1 MKTNLPPVPDF
12 PEMEKELINYW
23 KQVDI
28 VERLK
33 DLRKD
38 APIRTYYDGPIT
50 ANNLPHYGHTVQ
62 WTLKDMF
69 PRYWSMQGYLV
80 TRNMGWD
87 CQGIPV
93 EYQIEKELG
102 FTEKKDIERYG
113 VAKFNELCKNSVLK
127 YRDAI
132 YYYETRLGRWFDETD
147 MYYTMDRDYIESMWW
162 SLKELYNKGLLYE
175 GYKVVAY
182 STRAG
187 TTLST
192 HEVNVGGYSEVED
205 LSVTV
210 RFQLK
215 GTSNRYLLAWTTT
228 PWTLP
233 GNLLIGVASDV
244 TYAVVRGPDGNEY
257 ILAKSRID
265 EFFDPSTAEI
275 VETLNGADLVG
286 LEYNPVFP
294 HFESK
299 RSEGAFKVVS
309 AEHATE
315 EEGTGIVHMAPYGE
329 EDFIILQSNGISLFD
344 YLDDE
349 AHFTDLVPEY
359 SGLFYKDAN
368 EKIAEDLDAK
378 GLLHKKEVITHKMP
392 MCWRTDTPLIY
403 RPIKSWY
410 VAVTKLKD
418 KLLAQN
424 ETVNWV
430 PKHVGTGRMET
441 WLNNIRDWALSRKR
455 YWGTPLPVWVNDKT
469 GEKVFVGSFKEL
481 QELSGQKLDDP
492 HRPFVD
498 EITWE
503 DPENG
508 GVFRRVSDVIDVWYD
523 SGAMPFAQYHYPFEN
538 EQLFKAKFPAEL
550 VSESY
555 EQARL
560 WFYTLLVL
568 NTALFG
574 KVPYKNVV
582 AHGMMLDKY
591 AKKLSKS
598 KRNFPPMDEVLDT
611 FGGDILRYFIVTS
624 PVVVAENARFYRE
637 ALEQVKR
644 DFFLVLWNT
653 VRYFVT
659 YAEKSGFDP
668 DKSALERPDV
678 SHALDRW
685 ILARLDDVVAGVA
698 KGLDSYQV
706 LHATRL
712 LGPFVTDL
720 STWYVRRSRDRIK
733 AGDTDAL
740 KTLYYV
746 LSQFTLVMAPILP
759 FISDVL
765 FDVLGMREL
774 LDLESV
780 HLARYPQARALD
792 QTDQELLDLMTST
805 RKVVKSLLSIRNDVG
820 IGIRQPLGKA
830 FVLEDVPFIPELVL
844 AEVNVH
850 AVEAVDSLE
859 SLKSGELKM
868 AKDNLSALDVEITP
882 ELAKEG
888 LTRKVIS
895 SLQAKRKKQGLTLN
909 DRIKAYVPDKS
920 ELRELLDAPERREQI
935 LETVGATDIS
945 FGDSYA
951 VEKI

>member
-1 MKTNLPPVPDF
+1 MKTNLPPVPNF
-12 PEMEKELINYW
+12 PDMEKTLINYW
-23 KQVDI
+23 KQINI
-28 VERLK
+28 VELLK
-33 DLRKD
+33 NLRKD

-162 SLKELYNKGLLYE
+162 SLKELYEKGLLYE

-192 HEVNVGGYSEVED
+192 HEVNVGGYAEVED

-210 RFQLK
+210 RFQLR
-215 GTSNRYLLAWTTT
+215 GDSNRYLLAWTTT

-233 GNLLIGVASDV
+233 GNLLIGVAPDV
-244 TYAVVRGPDGNEY
+244 TYAVVRASDGHEY
-257 ILAKSRID
+257 ILAKSRIG
-265 EFFDPSTAEI
+265 EFFDQSTLEI
-275 VETLNGADLVG
+275 IEIIQGADLVG
-286 LEYNPVFP
+286 LDYNPVFP

-299 RSEGAFKVVS
+299 RAEGAFKVVS

-329 EDFIILQSNGISLFD
+329 EDFIILQSHGVSLFD

-368 EKIAEDLDAK
+368 EKIASDLASQ
-378 GLLHKKEVITHKMP
+378 GLLHKKELITHKMP

-418 KLLAQN
+418 ELLAQN
-424 ETVNWV
+424 ATVNWV

-441 WLNNIRDWALSRKR
+441 WLHNIRDWALSRKR

-469 GEKVFVGSFKEL
+469 GDMVFVGSFAEL
-481 QELSGQKLDDP
+481 EELSGQKLEDP

-498 EITWE
+498 SITWE
-503 DPENG
+503 DPATG
-508 GVFRRVSDVIDVWYD
+508 GVFRRVPDVIDVWYD
-523 SGAMPFAQYHYPFEN
+523 SGSMPFAQYHYPFEN
-538 EQLFKAKFPAEL
+538 EELFKAKFPAEL

-574 KVPYKNVV
+574 RVPYKNVV
-582 AHGMMLDKY
+582 AHGMMLDKH

-659 YAEKSGFDP
+659 YAEKNGFVP
-668 DKSALERPDV
+668 DKSALARPEV
-678 SHALDRW
+678 SHVLDRW
-685 ILARLDDVVAGVA
+685 ILARLDEVVSGVA
-698 KGLDSYQV
+698 DGLDSYQV

-733 AGDTDAL
+733 SGEVDAL
-740 KTLYYV
+740 RTLYYV
-746 LSQFTLVMAPILP
+746 LSQFTLVIAPILP
-759 FISDVL
+759 FMSDVL
-765 FDVLGMREL
+765 FEILGLRDL
-774 LDLESV
+774 LGIESV
-780 HLARYPQARALD
+780 HLANYPQKREPSQADLSLI
-792 QTDQELLDLMTST
+792 ELMGST

-830 FVLEDVPFIPELVL
+830 FVLKDSPVIRELIM
-844 AEVNVH
+844 AEVNVKDI
-850 AVEAVDSLE
+850 AVVDSFNVQETPNIKL
-859 SLKSGELKM
+859 
-868 AKDNLSALDVEITP
+868 AKDAISALDIEITP

-888 LTRKVIS
+888 LARKVIS
-895 SLQAKRKKQGLTLN
+895 TLQTRRKKQGLTLS
-909 DRIKAYVPDKS
+909 DKVRAYVPDKP
-920 ELRELLDAPERREQI
+920 ELAELLKDAKVRERI
-935 LETVGATDIS
+935 LTTVGATDILL
-945 FGDSYA
+945 GDSYA